1 MEIAK
6 AQVMITED
14 VRKKAARLIA
24 LKAIMEANKP
34 LYEEIDRLILE
45 LKDAMGVGQFL
56 VTLSEQ
62 ESLLLHNGEVTLL
75 ASEQVVNVI
84 DNFAE
89 KNTVFRPAGVKR
101 FDATNESLLEF
112 NARAEKAKKKAKK
125 R

>member
-112 NARAEKAKKKAKK
+112 NARAEKAKKKAKA
-125 R
+125 